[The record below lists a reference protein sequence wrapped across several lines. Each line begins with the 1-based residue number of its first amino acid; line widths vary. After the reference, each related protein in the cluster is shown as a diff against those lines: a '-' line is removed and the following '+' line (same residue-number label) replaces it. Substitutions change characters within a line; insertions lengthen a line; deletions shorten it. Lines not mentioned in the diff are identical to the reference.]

1 MLQEEYRREQAE
13 LAEQQAAQEAE
24 VQQLLLQKQQAE
36 LEAARVAAA
45 ADAQESPARQN
56 VKSISSSFEP
66 DEIVQQ
72 LAGGGTQQ
80 KWEESLKSLKTEDR
94 AGKENGSLQKSG
106 SNLKPQNKST
116 SFRSMI
122 NVSSSQVLASSF

>member
-1 MLQEEYRREQAE
+1 MLQEEYRRE
-13 LAEQQAAQEAE
+13 
-24 VQQLLLQKQQAE
+24 QAE

-66 DEIVQQ
+66 DEIVQP
-72 LAGGGTQQ
+72 LAGGGMQQ
-80 KWEESLKSLKTEDR
+80 KCEESLKSLKTEDR